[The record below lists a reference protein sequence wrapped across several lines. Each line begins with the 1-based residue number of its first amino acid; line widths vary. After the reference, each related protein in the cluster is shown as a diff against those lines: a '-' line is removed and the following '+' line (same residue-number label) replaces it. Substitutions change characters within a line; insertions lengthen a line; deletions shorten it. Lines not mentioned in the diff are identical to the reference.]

1 MLSLLNMKFVD
12 KIELFKRYVGYFLLG
27 VILTTQLYWFSFYDP
42 KDKAG
47 EKFIIFDSFFI
58 SILILF
64 N

>member
-1 MLSLLNMKFVD
+1 MKFVD

-42 KDKAG
+42 KDKVG

-58 SILILF
+58 FIF
-64 N
+64 Y

>member
-42 KDKAG
+42 KDKVG
-47 EKFIIFDSFFI
+47 EKFIIFDGFFI
-58 SILILF
+58 F
-64 N
+64 VFY